1 MVDSGAEAKIL
12 KQKNNK
18 TGLKYTIYK
27 QRQLLLM
34 LLPTLIV
41 LAVFTYKPILSWVIA
56 FKDYR
61 IGKSVWKA
69 EWTGFASFREFFMD
83 STDAV
88 DVLRNTLVINIGA
101 LVINLTCALVFAI
114 LLNELKN
121 KYFKSLVQTFSLF
134 PFFISWVIGYSL
146 ILIFFSVNSGFVNMM
161 LVKYEFIEEGINL
174 LGDPKYSWVLMFG
187 VNLWK
192 SLGYNAIIFL
202 AAIAGIDGQ
211 QYEAAEIDGAGRFA
225 KIRHI
230 TLPSIVP
237 TLVVLLILNS
247 GMLLNSNFEQ
257 FYLFTNPTNVAT
269 MQVFD
274 MYIYEFG
281 LKLARF
287 PYATA
292 VSIVK
297 TIVSILMLI
306 IVNTLCK
313 RLAGRS
319 LF

>member
-1 MVDSGAEAKIL
+1 MADLAAESQVFKPQNKKSSLEIIL
-12 KQKNNK
+12 
-18 TGLKYTIYK
+18 YK

-34 LLPTLIV
+34 LLPTLLV
-41 LAVFTYKPILSWVIA
+41 LALFTYKPIIGWVIA

-61 IGKSVWKA
+61 VGKSMWKS
-69 EWTGFASFREFFMD
+69 EWTGIASFIEFFID
-83 STDAV
+83 STDAL

-101 LVINLTCALVFAI
+101 LVINLTCALIFAI

-121 KYFKSLVQTFSLF
+121 KYFKSIVQTFSLF

-146 ILIFFSVNSGFVNMM
+146 IYIFLSSNSGLINMM
-161 LVKYEFIEEGINL
+161 LVKYEFVEQGINV

-202 AAIAGIDGQ
+202 AAIAGIDHQ
-211 QYEAAEIDGAGRFA
+211 MYEAADMDGAGRFS

-230 TLPSIVP
+230 TLPCIMP

-281 LKLARF
+281 LKLGRF

-306 IVNTLCK
+306 LVNYICK
-313 RLAGRS
+313 RLANRS